1 MTYVLTITGT
11 RNGRADFEKHADAI
25 VDEYGPPRLVVLG
38 CDMNNGFISSRG
50 VDEQAYK
57 WALQRGYAWRRE
69 WANWDK
75 GHSAGPKRNTAMSK
89 HGGPGDVCLALP
101 DEQSKG
107 TYDCARKCEKRGQE
121 VRYR

>member
-11 RNGRADFEKHADAI
+11 RNGRADFEEHADAI
-25 VDEYGPPRLVVLG
+25 VAEYGPPRLVVLG
-38 CDMNNGFISSRG
+38 GDMNDGELSQRG
-50 VDEQAYK
+50 VDK
-57 WALQRGYAWRRE
+57 
-69 WANWDK
+69 
-75 GHSAGPKRNTAMSK
+75 SAGAWARKHGFTVLIEYADWDRGKGAGPVRNTAMSK

-107 TYDCARKCEKRGQE
+107 THDCARKCKKRGQE